1 MNKIVPVFIIV
12 LLILVIPS
20 VSAQQVNIGEKA
32 NQKSV
37 IVTINETGDVHVI
50 HIVNSANTPK
60 QVELIDGEIQNLII
74 TNEEGKEK
82 AITTIGNN
90 DAVIIFPSRSDSI
103 IEYDLKDV
111 LLLKD
116 NLWTWDF
123 FYSETTNFMIPEE
136 LDLLFVNSKP
146 VYLDNDQKGISC
158 HGCQIILEYSI
169 NEPKNIIDINWK
181 NKEFFIEIMTFTNIE
196 NFEFNQP
203 TKEIKFNINESNQF
217 ITTIIPLELLW
228 GPYIVFLDDEK
239 ILFQDYKNNGTHV
252 WINIRPDTVG
262 EISIIGTTVVPE
274 FSIIAPLA
282 IGFLIIM
289 MVPLIKKIS
298 LR

>member
-1 MNKIVPVFIIV
+1 MNKIITIFTII

-20 VSAQQVNIGEKA
+20 ISAQEINIAEKA

-37 IVTINETGDVHVI
+37 IVTINETGDIHVV
-50 HIVNSANTPK
+50 HIVNSANSPK

-74 TNEEGKEK
+74 TNEEGEEK
-82 AITTIGNN
+82 MVTTIGNN
-90 DAVIIFPSRSDSI
+90 DSVMIFPSGSDSI
-103 IEYDLKDV
+103 IEYDLKGV

-123 FYSETTNFMIPEE
+123 LYLESTNFMIPEE
-136 LDLLFVNSKP
+136 LDLIFVNSKP
-146 VYLDNDQKGISC
+146 VYLADQKGISC
-158 HGCQIILEYSI
+158 HGCQMILEYAF
-169 NEPKNIIDINWK
+169 NEPKNIIDVNWED
-181 NKEFFIEIMTFTNIE
+181 KEFFVEIGTFANIE

-203 TKEIKFNINESNQF
+203 TKEIRFNVNESNQF

-228 GPYIVFLDDEK
+228 GPYVMFLDDEK

-252 WINIRPDTVG
+252 WINMRPDIAG

-274 FSIIAPLA
+274 FPIIAPLA
-282 IGFLIIM
+282 IGFLM
-289 MVPLIKKIS
+289 MMMAPLIKKIN

>member
-1 MNKIVPVFIIV
+1 MNKIIATFTII

-37 IVTINETGDVHVI
+37 IVTINETGDVHVV
-50 HIVNSANTPK
+50 HTVNSANTPK

-74 TNEEGKEK
+74 TNNEGEQK
-82 AITTIGNN
+82 AVTIIGNN
-90 DAVIIFPSRSDSI
+90 DAVIIFPSGSDSI
-103 IEYDLKDV
+103 IEYDLRNV
-111 LLLKD
+111 LLLKN
-116 NLWTWDF
+116 NLWTLDF
-123 FYSETTNFMIPEE
+123 LYLETTNFIIPEE
-136 LDLLFVNSKP
+136 LDLIFVNSKP
-146 VYLDNDQKGISC
+146 VYLDNQKGISC
-158 HGCQIILEYSI
+158 HGCQMIIEYAF
-169 NEPKNIIDINWK
+169 NEPKNIINVNWG
-181 NKEFFIEIMTFTNIE
+181 NKEFFVEITTFANIE

-203 TKEIKFNINESNQF
+203 TKEIKFNVNESNQF

-228 GPYIVFLDDEK
+228 GPYAVFLDDKK

-252 WINIRPDTVG
+252 WINMRPDTAG

-274 FSIIAPLA
+274 FPIIAPLA
-282 IGFLIIM
+282 IGFLIIIM
-289 MVPLIKKIS
+289 APLIKKIN